1 MRAPVDAT
9 LTVQI
14 VEIHMMSRGT
24 YGTPRVH
31 LGMTTA
37 SGPTVNDDLL
47 CWRFVVDAPNRL

>member
-24 YGTPRVH
+24 YGAPRVH

>member
-1 MRAPVDAT
+1 
-9 LTVQI
+9 
-14 VEIHMMSRGT
+14 MMSRGT